1 MSDLNRI
8 SNSELQRVASIWARG
23 FHAIYHKEIAYWFG
37 THRWINQL
45 MIWMSLAV
53 IPPLTITP
61 DGTRDRGVAILALFL
76 WSGSNMMSIGTI
88 LLAQSTIIEEK
99 LTQTLLWIFSKPLS
113 PAGFILGKFAAYA
126 VLIGAIVLG
135 APSIVAYI
143 GSMMIGLPAKIS
155 VFNYLAA
162 IWMLYLLLL
171 FNLAIAILL
180 RVLFNRTGAVT
191 ALSLLIFF
199 SGSSLQS
206 YPLFKPIEPYTVWAL
221 QHNSYQTMT
230 GNFHPTTWFAMISA
244 VGSIVFL
251 LVAATWW
258 IDRSEF

>member
-1 MSDLNRI
+1 MIN
-8 SNSELQRVASIWARG
+8 NSELQRVSSSWLRG
-23 FHAIYHKEIAYWFG
+23 FHAIYQKELAYWFG

-53 IPPLTITP
+53 IPPITITP
-61 DGTRDRGVAILALFL
+61 DGTKDRGVAILALFL

-135 APSIVAYI
+135 APSIAAYI
-143 GSMMIGLPAKIS
+143 GSAIIGLPAKIS

-162 IWMLYLLLL
+162 VWMLYLLLL

-180 RVLFNRTGAVT
+180 GVLFNRTGAVT

-199 SGSSLQS
+199 TGSSLQS

-221 QHNSYQTMT
+221 QHNSYETMA
-230 GNFHPTTWFAMISA
+230 GNFHDITWFAMISA
-244 VGSIVFL
+244 VGSIGL
-251 LVAATWW
+251 LLAVSTWW
-258 IDRSEF
+258 IEQSEF